1 MPSKNFPLLLNGTR
15 CMLSKEGVT
24 KNMKKTNL
32 LAILTLAAT
41 PALLHAQTTAYSDVV
56 GYMQISIPAGRAS
69 LVSFPLGNSAITSGS
84 FSGKS
89 GNVFS
94 TSASLAGLPNALANR
109 SNEPAYYA
117 EITSGPNSGLILEII
132 AKSSGSI
139 TFGDASSLTGN
150 ETFQIK
156 KFTTLGDVLGA
167 GNSAGLLGGDSVTNA
182 DVVWAVV
189 NGAWKQYFFY
199 DDGNG
204 GDIDPLEWQTPGSNG
219 DKSDTRIDPDQGVLI
234 VRKAGSNRTVT
245 ITGAVKSTATIAP
258 LPTGAQIITN
268 PYPTD
273 KTLGTLNL
281 RTGSSST
288 GLVEG
293 DSVNNSDIIYKLDN
307 GVWKQYFVY
316 NDGSGGEIDPVMWQT
331 PGSNLDQS
339 GVAVSAGEALLLIRR
354 GTAFNWS
361 PEKPNF

>member
-1 MPSKNFPLLLNGTR
+1 
-15 CMLSKEGVT
+15 
-24 KNMKKTNL
+24 MKKTNL
-32 LAILTLAAT
+32 LAVLALALAAT
-41 PALLHAQTTAYSDVV
+41 PAFLHAQTTNYSDVV

-69 LVSFPLGNSAITSGS
+69 LVSFPLGSAPITSGI

-89 GNVFS
+89 GNVLS
-94 TSASLAGLPNALANR
+94 TSASLAALPSALANS

-117 EITSGPNSGLILEII
+117 EVTSGPNSGLILEIT
-132 AKSSGSI
+132 AKTTGSI
-139 TFGDASSLTGN
+139 TVGDASSLTGN
-150 ETFQIK
+150 ESFQIK

-182 DVVWAVV
+182 DVVWAVA

-199 DDGNG
+199 DDGFG
-204 GDIDPLEWQTPGSNG
+204 GEIDPLQWQTPGSIG

-245 ITGAVKSTATIAP
+245 VTGTVKTTATISP
-258 LPTGAQIITN
+258 LLNGAQIITN

-281 RTGSSST
+281 RTGNSST

-293 DSVNNSDIIYKLDN
+293 DSVNNSDVIYNLDN
-307 GVWKQYFVY
+307 GAWKQYFVY
-316 NDGSGGEIDPVMWQT
+316 NDGFGGEIDPVQWQT
-331 PGSNLDQS
+331 PGSGVDQS

-354 GTAFNWS
+354 GSAFNWS
-361 PEKPNF
+361 PEKPNL